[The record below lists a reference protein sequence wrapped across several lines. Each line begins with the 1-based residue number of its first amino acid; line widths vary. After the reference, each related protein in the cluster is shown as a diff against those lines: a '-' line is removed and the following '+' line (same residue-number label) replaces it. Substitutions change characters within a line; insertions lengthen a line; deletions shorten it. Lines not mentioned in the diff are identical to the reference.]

1 MKPLLNIQLYQK
13 KFVLQRCFA
22 YKYNIVLCCS
32 RNDEIMNK
40 YFRGDVQE
48 AESTKAEQLNKLR
61 DTLAQTLS
69 GKQ

>member
-1 MKPLLNIQLYQK
+1 
-13 KFVLQRCFA
+13 
-22 YKYNIVLCCS
+22 
-32 RNDEIMNK
+32 MNK
-40 YFRGDVQE
+40 YFRADVQE